1 MNEEVWLFGVLFFN
15 IQNRYQMLIGVIGK
29 MFSVCNVPMKNIWR
43 NTPVSILHPLAK
55 TYVLG

>member
-1 MNEEVWLFGVLFFN
+1 
-15 IQNRYQMLIGVIGK
+15 MLIGVIGK